1 MEIKRC
7 SVDRV
12 VEGLAGLV
20 CDDGAVYHLDAKKY
34 GLAANDVL
42 DLTVEGKTILSV
54 KSLPEIKDERFAKNQ
69 SRLRSLF
76 SKNKNK

>member
-7 SVDRV
+7 SVDRI
-12 VEGLAGLV
+12 VEGLAVLV

-34 GLAANDVL
+34 GLSANDVL
-42 DLTVEGKTILSV
+42 DITTDGKDVLSV
-54 KSLPEIKDERFAKNQ
+54 KSLPEVKEERFAKNQ